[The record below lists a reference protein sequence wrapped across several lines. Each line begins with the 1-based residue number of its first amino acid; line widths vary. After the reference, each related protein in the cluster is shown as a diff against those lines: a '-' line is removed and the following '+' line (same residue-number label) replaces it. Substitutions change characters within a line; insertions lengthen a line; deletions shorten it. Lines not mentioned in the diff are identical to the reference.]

1 MKDIFFKIL
10 VIWLILSGIVLNILI
25 ALSTINVYVIGN

>member
-10 VIWLILSGIVLNILI
+10 VIWLMLSGIVLNILI